1 MGGRGSGGS
10 KNASSSISGNKTTIK
25 IAKDVP
31 KLKNLNDANE
41 VNALKTKTLSD
52 IERLEKKYNWYGD
65 KKLNEIKT
73 KLQFA
78 SNSDGESVLML
89 ADDFYS
95 HKPKYIKRVKWMERG
110 Y

>member
-10 KNASSSISGNKTTIK
+10 KNASSSISGNKTAIK

-31 KLKNLNDANE
+31 KLKNLDDANE

>member
-25 IAKDVP
+25 VAKDVP
-31 KLKNLNDANE
+31 KLKNLDDANE

-89 ADDFYS
+89 AELALT
-95 HKPKYIKRVKWMERG
+95 P
-110 Y
+110 